1 MVIMLKNNNSID
13 NNNGDNINDNNNIDN
28 DSGDNSNNI
37 TIIVMIIILIN

>member
-1 MVIMLKNNNSID
+1 MLKNNNSID